1 LSYVFVFYCVT
12 ENSVKTEPL
21 LAQKTAACPE
31 NSKKQAAQGVALYQK
46 TAACPA
52 HFWNIGWSIAFCCA
66 ATITQKNLAVFE
78 LVEEITV

>member
-1 LSYVFVFYCVT
+1 MPR
-12 ENSVKTEPL
+12 KQL
-21 LAQKTAACPE
+21 LAQKTAR
-31 NSKKQAAQGVALYQK
+31 SKLRKGVALYQK

-66 ATITQKNLAVFE
+66 AAITQKNLAVFE